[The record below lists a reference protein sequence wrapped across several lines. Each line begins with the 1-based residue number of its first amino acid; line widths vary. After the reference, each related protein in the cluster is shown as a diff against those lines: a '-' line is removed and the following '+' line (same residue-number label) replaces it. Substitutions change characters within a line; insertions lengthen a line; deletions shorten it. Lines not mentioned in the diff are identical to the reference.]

1 MRGRVTEVSHTRILH
16 LAHACIHVCVCCMY
30 TGQTKRQGRQRT
42 PLFRKNNRGSYD
54 TRQRLEN
61 KLAMSFKTKCFYKI
75 YILYINYIYLN
86 AEMTGR

>member
-1 MRGRVTEVSHTRILH
+1 MRGRVTEASHTCILH
-16 LAHACIHVCVCCMY
+16 LAHVCIHVCVCCMY
-30 TGQTKRQGRQRT
+30 TGQTERRGWQRT

-61 KLAMSFKTKCFYKI
+61 KLAMSFKTKSFYKR
-75 YILYINYIYLN
+75 YILHMNYIYLN